1 MTFVERFRAFC
12 AERRSHL
19 CVGLDPEP
27 ARLPVA
33 VRGEPDPV
41 FAFNKAIVDATLDV
55 APVYKPNF
63 AFYEALGLEGW
74 TSLKRTVEYIGG
86 RAIVLADAKRG
97 DIENTQRA
105 YAKAVF
111 DVFGFD
117 AATVSVYPGRDAA
130 EAFLRYEE
138 KGVFVLCRTSNRSG
152 DDLQNL
158 VVDGRPLYE
167 RVAELAVEWN
177 GRGNC
182 GLVVGATYPAEL
194 ASVVRIAPGLP
205 ILIPGAG
212 AQGGDVEASVRAA
225 GNNPFVVSSSRGII
239 YAGDGPDFA
248 EAARRAALALRD
260 QIEMVATH

>member
-1 MTFVERFRAFC
+1 VTFAERLRALC

-19 CVGLDPEP
+19 CVGLDPELS
-27 ARLPVA
+27 RLPAA
-33 VRGEPDPV
+33 VRGEADPV
-41 FAFNKAIVDATLDV
+41 FAFNKAIVDATLDI
-55 APVYKPNF
+55 ASVYKPNF

-74 TSLKRTVEYIGG
+74 TSLKRTVEYIDQ

-97 DIENTQRA
+97 DIENTQQA

-130 EAFLRYEE
+130 EAFLRYED

-152 DDLQNL
+152 DDLQSL
-158 VVDGRPLYE
+158 VVDGLPLYQ
-167 RVAELAVEWN
+167 RVAELAVSWN
-177 GRGNC
+177 ERGNC

-194 ASVVRIAPGLP
+194 ASVARIAPGMP

-225 GNNPFVVSSSRGII
+225 GDNPFVVSSSRAII
-239 YAGDGPDFA
+239 FAGDGPDFA

-260 QIEMVATH
+260 QIETVAIH